1 MRRVAVPLAAVA
13 LGVVLAHAQTPTP
26 APNQQVFRAGTDVV
40 SVNVSVRASGAPVN
54 DLHAAD
60 FVLLDNG
67 VQQRIESVEMQA
79 VPADVTLLVETSDAV
94 SGYVGSLSNQVQ
106 KIAALVRPDDRLSV
120 MTIDTYVT
128 EVLPRQ
134 PVLNPQIGRFTPG
147 GLSSANDALAMAL
160 LRHADPD
167 RPHLV
172 IAITNAIDTMSLLDL
187 AAVREIARESSAVLH
202 VALIDLAEEIP
213 DPPAKP
219 YLKSSWQRLNG
230 FRCGTSLQ
238 CSLTRLFWRAR
249 DDRPFGLFHYED
261 FDPLK
266 EAAEL
271 TGGKMYLPGVF
282 TDRTAAAIFEK
293 VFADYRQGYILRYT
307 PQGVKREG
315 WHEISVTVPS
325 APSYTVHARRGY
337 AVDARS
343 PDATA
348 TTPGAAAA
356 IRPANAN
363 ASPALSV
370 LVDAYGRGDFA
381 AARTALGAT
390 ADRAKVIRD
399 FRAGGNPWPG
409 DPRREAVFALELAEA
424 GLLAHRDD
432 ARLASRDLL
441 ASYAKLVRQPF
452 TPDEFERNWLW
463 AEIAMLEGVLQP
475 GATEGVVANALK
487 RFPEEPRFLLAR
499 AVAADQRASFTPTS
513 PTGRVVTAPA
523 IDVGGA
529 YDAAIAQPA
538 TAAEARLRKAWY
550 LHRLGQ
556 NTSALPLLDAAPGRS
571 PEAGL
576 RYLRELFRG
585 HILIAL
591 GQDDAAIAAYRLAHA
606 IFPNAQSANV
616 ALMNALYTHGDRREA
631 EALSEAIQA
640 AKGDA
645 ADPWWSYWQGDYRF
659 YPAVIGRL
667 RGFVQ

>member
-1 MRRVAVPLAAVA
+1 MRRVAGPLAVVA
-13 LGVVLAHAQTPTP
+13 LWVVLTHAQTPAP

-40 SVNVSVRASGAPVN
+40 SVNVSVRASGAPVGN
-54 DLHAAD
+54 LRAAD

-67 VQQRIESVEMQA
+67 VPQRIESVETDI
-79 VPADVTLLVETSDAV
+79 VPADVTVLVETSDAV

-147 GLSSANDALAMAL
+147 GLSSANDALAIAL
-160 LRHADPD
+160 LRHVDPD

-172 IAITNAIDTMSLLDL
+172 IAITNAIDTMSALDL
-187 AAVREIARESSAVLH
+187 DAVREIARESSAILH
-202 VALIDLAEEIP
+202 VALIDVGEEFP

-230 FRCGTSLQ
+230 VRCETSLQ
-238 CSLTRLFWRAR
+238 CTLTHSFWRAR

-261 FDPLK
+261 LDPLK
-266 EAAEL
+266 ETAEL

-293 VFADYRQGYILRYT
+293 VLADYRQGYILRYT

-325 APSYTVHARRGY
+325 ASSYTIHARRGY

-343 PDATA
+343 EAA
-348 TTPGAAAA
+348 AATPGPVAA
-356 IRPANAN
+356 IRPANTN
-363 ASPALSV
+363 ASSALRV
-370 LVDAYGRGDFA
+370 LVDAYGRSDYA
-381 AARTALGAT
+381 AVRTALGAT

-424 GLLAHRDD
+424 GLVAHRDD
-432 ARLASRDLL
+432 ARLAARDLL
-441 ASYAKLVRQPF
+441 VSYAKLIRQPF

-463 AEIAMLEGVLQP
+463 AEIALLEGVLQP
-475 GATEGVVANALK
+475 GATEGVVANALT
-487 RFPEEPRFLLAR
+487 RFPDEPRFLLAR
-499 AVAADQRASFTPTS
+499 AVAADQRAAFTPTS
-513 PTGRVVTAPA
+513 PTARAVTAPA
-523 IDVGGA
+523 IDVGDA
-529 YDAAIAQPA
+529 YDAAIAHPT
-538 TAAEARLRKAWY
+538 TAAEARIRKAGY

-556 NTSALPLLDAAPGRS
+556 DTSALPLLDAATSRS

-585 HILIAL
+585 HVLSSL
-591 GQDDAAIAAYRLAHA
+591 GQSDAAIAAYRAAHA
-606 IFPNAQSANV
+606 IFPDAQSANV
-616 ALMNALYTHGDRREA
+616 ALMNALVTHGDRREA
-631 EALSEAIQA
+631 EALSEAIQSA
-640 AKGDA
+640 VRDA
-645 ADPWWSYWQGDYRF
+645 PDPWWSYWQGDYRF
-659 YPAVIGRL
+659 YPAVIRRL
-667 RGFVQ
+667 RGYVQ